1 MSSSKRSFSS
11 YSDPF
16 GTNTQLAHYESQLRN
31 RPRSASRPVGRVI
44 KGSYSAAK
52 GAPKSFRVRASP
64 ALKRVISSMITRQK
78 EQKLDVTLMYGGN
91 LTSLLATD
99 GTSTVPGAAPL
110 FVPMAPAMGQ
120 GGADGARVGSD
131 IRLTKSYV
139 KFQLT
144 LNQEASGDAG
154 PFIATV
160 WIGKVRSLGAA
171 LPNAADFSSL
181 LMTQTSNS
189 FIAPTT
195 TIPVTG
201 LLPVND
207 DLWDIKVR
215 KDYKLG
221 KESTTNSTN
230 NDFNLCYNDEIDIT
244 KMFPRKLRYNGSDTV
259 VSDDNLYFFVTYRTL
274 NGAVALGG
282 LPQVVANAVHRYTD
296 A

>member
-1 MSSSKRSFSS
+1 MSLKRSRTS

-16 GTNTQLAHYESQLRN
+16 GTNTQLAYYESQLRS
-31 RPRSASRPVGRVI
+31 RPRTAPRPVGRAI

-52 GAPKSFRVRASP
+52 GAPKSYRVRASP
-64 ALKRVISSMITRQK
+64 ALKRVINSIITRQK
-78 EQKLDVTLMYGGN
+78 EQKIDVTSMYGGA
-91 LTSLLATD
+91 LTTFLATD
-99 GTSTVPGAAPL
+99 GDSTAPGAAPL
-110 FVPMAPAMGQ
+110 FVPMAPTLPL
-120 GGADGARVGSD
+120 GASDGSRIGSD

-139 KFQLT
+139 KFQIT
-144 LNQEASGDAG
+144 MNQEASGDYG

-181 LMTQTSNS
+181 LTTSTLGLYA
-189 FIAPTT
+189 APATA
-195 TIPVTG
+195 IPGTG

-207 DLWDIKVR
+207 DLWDIKLR

-221 KESTTNSTN
+221 KAGTLNSTN
-230 NDFNLCYNDEIDIT
+230 NDFNLSYNDEVDIT
-244 KMFPRKLRYNGSDTV
+244 KMFPPKCRYNGGSSIV
-259 VSDDNLYFFVTYRTL
+259 QDDNLYFFVTYRTL

-282 LPQVVANAVHRYTD
+282 LPQILATAVHRYTD